1 MGYSSSD
8 IRNVGL
14 IAHGGAGKT
23 SLAES
28 ILFNGGSITRL
39 GRVDDGNTVMDFDP
53 DEIKRK
59 ISINAAVAFVDYK
72 GKRINIIDMPG
83 YADFIGEVLS
93 SIRVCDSVV
102 SVVCAVSGVEVNT
115 EKTWEYATE
124 LGLPKMV
131 FINKLDRE
139 RADFYRVYEMVRNYL
154 SRNAIPILIPIGAE
168 QSFKGVVDLLKGKAY
183 IYEKDKS
190 GKFREEEIPADL
202 KDKVSE
208 MKEMLIEKIVETDET
223 LMERYLNGEE
233 VSPDEIVKAMKKAV
247 LKGEIIPVL
256 CGSSTENIGIRQLM
270 DYIIDLLPS
279 PVERPFVK
287 AVRVDTGE
295 EVEKKIDL
303 SEPFSAWAFKVALD
317 PYVGKLVYLRVWS
330 GEAQADATVL
340 NSSKKEEERLS
351 NLSYPMG
358 KSLVKAEK
366 AIAGDIVLIA
376 KPKVTG
382 FGDTLCAKD
391 APITFPA
398 VTFPEPVYFLAIEP
412 KTKGDEDRLSNA
424 LQRLMEADPTFKSY
438 KNVETG
444 DTVIA
449 GMGDI
454 HLEVAID
461 RMKSRYNVELNVRMP
476 KIPYRE
482 TIKGKSKAEGKYVK
496 QSGGRGQY
504 GWVWIEYEPLPR
516 GSGFQFEDRIVGG
529 VVPKQYI
536 PAVEK
541 GLREAMQKGVLA
553 GYPTVDFKAILY
565 DGKYHE
571 VDSSEMAFKIAASL
585 SFKKGISEAN
595 PVLLEPIMEVEVT
608 VPEDYLGDVM
618 GDLNSRR
625 GRILGIEA
633 KGRLQTVKALVPMA
647 EMARYAITLRSI
659 TSGRGSFRMSLSHY
673 EEVPPEIAKRII
685 EEAQKEQEEEKR

>member
-1 MGYSSSD
+1 MGYGPSD

-14 IAHGGAGKT
+14 VAHGSAGKT
-23 SLAES
+23 SLAEA

-59 ISINAAVAFVDYK
+59 ISINAAVAFIDYR
-72 GKRINIIDMPG
+72 GKRINIVDMPG
-83 YADFIGEVLS
+83 YADFVGEVLAP
-93 SIRVCDSVV
+93 IRVCDSII

-124 LGLPKMV
+124 LGLPRMV

-139 RADFYRVYEMVRNYL
+139 RADFYRVYEMVKDYL
-154 SRNAIPILIPIGAE
+154 SRNAVPITIPIGAE
-168 QSFKGVVDLLKGKAY
+168 QSFTGVVDLLKEKAY
-183 IYEKDKS
+183 IYERDRS
-190 GKFREEEIPADL
+190 GKFREDKIPADME
-202 KDKVSE
+202 KRVAE
-208 MKEMLIEKIVETDET
+208 IREMLIEKIVETDEE
-223 LMERYLNGEE
+223 LMERYLEGSEISPEE
-233 VSPDEIVKAMKKAV
+233 ITRAMRKAV
-247 LKGEIIPVL
+247 LSGEVVPVL
-256 CGSSTENIGIRQLM
+256 AGSASENIGIRQLM
-270 DYIIDLLPS
+270 DYIVDLLPS
-279 PVERPFVK
+279 PSDRPPVK
-287 AVRVDTGE
+287 GSHPDTGE
-295 EVEKKIDL
+295 EILRSPSPSD
-303 SEPFSAWAFKVALD
+303 PFSAWVFKVALD
-317 PYVGKLVYLRVWS
+317 PYVGKLVYMRVWS
-330 GEAQADATVL
+330 GEVAADSNVL
-340 NSSKKEEERLS
+340 NSTKKEEERLS

-358 KSLVKAEK
+358 KSLIKADK
-366 AIAGDIVLIA
+366 AIAGDIVVIA
-376 KPKVTG
+376 KPKVSG

-391 APITFPA
+391 APIVFPS
-398 VTFPEPVYFLAIEP
+398 VKFPEPVYFLAIEP

-454 HLEVAID
+454 HLDVAID
-461 RMKSRYNVELNVRMP
+461 RMKTRYNVDLNVRMP

-482 TIKGKSKAEGKYVK
+482 TIKGRSKAEGKYVK

-585 SFKKGISEAN
+585 SFKKGIAEAN

-618 GDLNSRR
+618 GDLNSKR
-625 GRILGIEA
+625 GRILGIES
-633 KGRLQTVKALVPMA
+633 KGRLQVVKALVPMA

-685 EEAQKEQEEEKR
+685 EEAQREQEEERK

>member
-1 MGYSSSD
+1 MGYSTSD

-14 IAHGGAGKT
+14 VAHGGAGKT
-23 SLAES
+23 SLAEA

-59 ISINAAVAFVDYK
+59 ISINSAVAFVDYR
-72 GKRINIIDMPG
+72 GKRINIVDMPG
-83 YADFIGEVLS
+83 YADFIGEVLAP
-93 SIRVCDSVV
+93 IRVCDSVL

-115 EKTWEYATE
+115 EKTWEYANE
-124 LGLPKMV
+124 LGLPRMV
-131 FINKLDRE
+131 FINKLDRD
-139 RADFYRVYEMVRNYL
+139 RADFYRVYEMVRDYL
-154 SRNAIPILIPIGAE
+154 SRNAVPITLPIGAE
-168 QSFKGVVDLLKGKAY
+168 QSFNGVVDLLKGKAY
-183 IYEKDKS
+183 IYERDKS
-190 GKFREEEIPADL
+190 GKFVEGPIPSDMESRVA
-202 KDKVSE
+202 E
-208 MKEMLIEKIVETDET
+208 FKEMLIEKVVETDEE
-223 LMERYLNGEE
+223 LMERYLEGGEI
-233 VSPDEIVKAMKKAV
+233 SADEIIRALRKAV
-247 LKGEIIPVL
+247 LSGEVVPVL
-256 CGSSTENIGIRQLM
+256 AGSASENIGVKQLM
-270 DYIIDLLPS
+270 DYMVDLLPS
-279 PVERPFVK
+279 PADRPPVKGVHPDSGEVLERKPDVS
-287 AVRVDTGE
+287 A
-295 EVEKKIDL
+295 
-303 SEPFSAWAFKVALD
+303 PFSAWVFKVTLD
-317 PYVGKLVYLRVWS
+317 PYVGKLVYMRVWS
-330 GEAQADATVL
+330 GEASADAMVF

-358 KSLVKAEK
+358 KSLVKADK
-366 AIAGDIVLIA
+366 AIAGDIVVIA
-376 KPKVTG
+376 KPKVSG
-382 FGDTLCAKD
+382 FGDTLCSKD
-391 APITFPA
+391 APILFEG
-398 VTFPEPVYFLAIEP
+398 VTFPDPVYFLAIEP

-461 RMKSRYNVELNVRMP
+461 RMKSRYNVDLNVRMP

-482 TIKGKSKAEGKYVK
+482 TIKGRSKAEGKYVK

-585 SFKKGISEAN
+585 SFKKGIAEAN

-608 VPEDYLGDVM
+608 VPEEYLGDVM
-618 GDLNSRR
+618 GDLNSKR
-625 GRILGIEA
+625 GRILGIES
-633 KGRLQTVKALVPMA
+633 KGRLQVVKALVPMA

-659 TSGRGSFRMSLSHY
+659 TSGRGSFRMTLSHY

-685 EEAQKEQEEEKR
+685 EEAQKEQEEERR

>member
-14 IAHGGAGKT
+14 VAHGGAGKT
-23 SLAES
+23 SLAEA
-28 ILFNGGSITRL
+28 ILFNAGAITRL

-59 ISINAAVAFVDYK
+59 ISINSSVAFVDYN

-83 YADFIGEVLS
+83 YADFIGEVLAP
-93 SIRVCDSVV
+93 IRVCDSVIA
-102 SVVCAVSGVEVNT
+102 VVCAVSGVEVNT
-115 EKTWEYATE
+115 EKTWEYADE
-124 LGLPKMV
+124 LNLPRIV
-131 FINKLDRE
+131 FINKLDRD
-139 RADFYRVYEMVRNYL
+139 RADFYRVYEMVKDYL
-154 SRNAIPILIPIGAE
+154 SRDAIPIALPIGSE
-168 QSFKGVVDLLKGKAY
+168 QNFKGIVDLLKEKAY

-190 GKFREEEIPADL
+190 GKFTEGEIPSDMADSVAEARE
-202 KDKVSE
+202 K
-208 MKEMLIEKIVETDET
+208 LIEKIVETDEE
-223 LMERYLNGEE
+223 LMERYLDGEE
-233 VSPDEIVKAMKKAV
+233 ISSDEIIKAMRKAV
-247 LKGEIIPVL
+247 INREIIPVL
-256 CGSSTENIGIRQLM
+256 PGSASENIGVRQLM
-270 DYIIDLLPS
+270 DYIVNLLPS
-279 PVERPFVK
+279 PADRPPVK
-287 AVRVDTGE
+287 GKHPETGE
-295 EVEKKIDL
+295 ELERKPDT

-330 GEAQADATVL
+330 GEAPADATVL
-340 NSSKKEEERLS
+340 NSSKGDEERLS

-358 KSLVKAEK
+358 KSLTKAEK
-366 AIAGDIVLIA
+366 AIAGDIVVIA
-376 KPKVTG
+376 KPKVSG
-382 FGDTLCAKD
+382 FGDTLCFKD
-391 APITFPA
+391 APIVFPS
-398 VTFPEPVYFLAIEP
+398 VEFPDPVYSLAIEP

-424 LQRLMEADPTFKSY
+424 LQRLMEADPTFKAY
-438 KNVETG
+438 KNTETG
-444 DTVIA
+444 DTIVA

-454 HLEVAID
+454 HLEVAIE
-461 RMKSRYNVELNVRMP
+461 RMKSRYNVDLNVRMP

-482 TIKGKSKAEGKYVK
+482 TIKGRSKAEGKYVK

-516 GSGFQFEDRIVGG
+516 GSGFEFADRIVGG

-553 GYPTVDFKAILY
+553 GYPTVDFKATLY

-585 SFKKGISEAN
+585 SFKKGIAEAN

-608 VPEDYLGDVM
+608 VPEEYLGDVM

-633 KGRLQTVKALVPMA
+633 KGRLQVVKALVPMA
-647 EMARYAITLRSI
+647 EMSRYAITLRSI
-659 TSGRGSFRMSLSHY
+659 TSGRGTFRMKFSHY
-673 EEVPPEIAKRII
+673 EEVPPDIAKRII
-685 EEAQKEQEEEKR
+685 EEARREQEEERR

>member
-1 MGYSSSD
+1 MGYGPSD

-14 IAHGGAGKT
+14 VAHGSAGKT
-23 SLAES
+23 SLAEA

-59 ISINAAVAFVDYK
+59 ISINAAVAFIDYR
-72 GKRINIIDMPG
+72 GKRINIVDMPG
-83 YADFIGEVLS
+83 YADFVGEVLAP
-93 SIRVCDSVV
+93 IRVCDSII

-124 LGLPKMV
+124 LGLPRMV

-139 RADFYRVYEMVRNYL
+139 RADFYRVYEMVKDYL
-154 SRNAIPILIPIGAE
+154 SRNAVPITIPIGAE
-168 QSFKGVVDLLKGKAY
+168 QSFTGVVDLLKEKAY
-183 IYEKDKS
+183 IYERDRS
-190 GKFREEEIPADL
+190 GKFREDKIPADME
-202 KDKVSE
+202 KKVAE
-208 MKEMLIEKIVETDET
+208 IREMLIEKIVETDEE
-223 LMERYLNGEE
+223 LMERYLEGSEISPEE
-233 VSPDEIVKAMKKAV
+233 ITRAMRKAV
-247 LKGEIIPVL
+247 LSGEVVPVL
-256 CGSSTENIGIRQLM
+256 AGSASENIGIRQLM
-270 DYIIDLLPS
+270 DYIVDLLPS
-279 PVERPFVK
+279 PSDRPPVK
-287 AVRVDTGE
+287 GSHPDTGE
-295 EVEKKIDL
+295 EILRSPSPSD
-303 SEPFSAWAFKVALD
+303 PFSAWVFKVALD
-317 PYVGKLVYLRVWS
+317 PYVGKLVYMRVWS
-330 GEAQADATVL
+330 GEVAADSNVL
-340 NSSKKEEERLS
+340 NSTKKEEERLS

-358 KSLVKAEK
+358 KSLIKADK
-366 AIAGDIVLIA
+366 AIAGDIVVIA
-376 KPKVTG
+376 KPKVSG

-391 APITFPA
+391 APIVFPS
-398 VTFPEPVYFLAIEP
+398 VKFPEPVYFLAIEP

-454 HLEVAID
+454 HLDVAID
-461 RMKSRYNVELNVRMP
+461 RMKTRYNVDLNVRMP

-482 TIKGKSKAEGKYVK
+482 TIKGRSKAEGKYVK

-585 SFKKGISEAN
+585 SFKKGIAEAN

-618 GDLNSRR
+618 GDLNSKR
-625 GRILGIEA
+625 GRILGIES
-633 KGRLQTVKALVPMA
+633 KGRLQVVKALVPMA

-685 EEAQKEQEEEKR
+685 EEAQREQEEERK